1 MRLSKNRKAVVAKM
15 APGTKYGLLPAMELV
30 KDMTYTKFDASV
42 DMDIRLGVDPRKANE
57 NVRGVHGAHQARVG
71 SLYARQ
77 GGRGQGGRG

>member
-57 NVRGVHGAHQARVG
+57 NVRGAHQARVG